1 MTLEAEK
8 MTSTTVMFVPNGT
21 RNSIPELMTEDEL
34 ILYLRIPEVSKAKDY
49 HNVIYNLK
57 RMHELPCIH
66 ISNQP
71 LYPHEA
77 IIDWIRSRTEKAK

>member
-1 MTLEAEK
+1 MTNNAEGFVLD
-8 MTSTTVMFVPNGT
+8 TTCRPV
-21 RNSIPELMTEDEL
+21 PELMTEDEL

-49 HNVIYNLK
+49 HNVVYNLK
-57 RMHELPCIH
+57 RMHDLPCIH

-77 IIDWIRSRTEKAK
+77 IIDWIRSKTEKGK